1 MNCQERAEASQT
13 LMAPPRHSVLKS
25 MLLQSECTRTYKNSI
40 KLHEAIARNAVP
52 ILFSTNCQ
60 PSPITNQSSTP
71 IPTASCQP
79 PATNR
84 PPQLPPQLP
93 PPQLQTANSVFQ
105 PLSLQPSRLTPTP
118 GVVQPLS
125 LYCGK
130 VFPPLECVLDP
141 GSVHLR
147 QNECPPTRPTPRP
160 RPRPRPHPHPHP
172 RRASAHFSIGLFSS
186 LMPVSLPCPTASTPP
201 NAPLP
206 AYDVPGAGTV
216 PPDALS
222 PSPWVIQPASAP
234 RSF

>member
-60 PSPITNQSSTP
+60 PSPITTNRQH
-71 IPTASCQP
+71 QYRP
-79 PATNR
+79 PAINR
-84 PPQLPPQLP
+84 PPTAT
-93 PPQLQTANSVFQ
+93 PQLQTVNSVFQ
-105 PLSLQPSRLTPTP
+105 LLSLQPSRLTPTP

-147 QNECPPTRPTPRP
+147 QNECPPTRPTPH
-160 RPRPRPHPHPHP
+160 PHPHPHP